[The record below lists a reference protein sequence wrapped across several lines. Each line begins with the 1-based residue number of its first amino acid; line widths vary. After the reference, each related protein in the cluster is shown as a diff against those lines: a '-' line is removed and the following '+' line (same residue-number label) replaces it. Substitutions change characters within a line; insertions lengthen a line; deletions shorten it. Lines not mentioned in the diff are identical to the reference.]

1 MRVSRAVLRR
11 TVPGAVGAGA
21 AGGLW
26 WWSRRHPTSRPF
38 AQRWWVEFPHPFI
51 TQKRLRCA
59 LEPRPGQRV
68 VSIGVGSGRYAV
80 PVAAVL
86 GSSGLVLA
94 VDLHL
99 DMLELTR
106 RRSAQSAQVTVLPL
120 AADALALP
128 FADDSFDAAWFVS
141 SLGQV
146 PEPTAALAEAARV
159 VRPGGRVVV
168 GEVAYDPHGV
178 FFGDLRTRAADAGLE
193 VATRLGGRLGYVAR
207 LTVPQ
212 SGGV

>member
-1 MRVSRAVLRR
+1 M
-11 TVPGAVGAGA
+11 GAGV
-21 AGGLW
+21 GVGLW

-51 TQKRLRCA
+51 THKRLHRA

-80 PVAAVL
+80 PVAALL
-86 GSSGLVLA
+86 GSSGAVLA
-94 VDLHL
+94 VDLHV

-106 RRSAQSAQVTVLPL
+106 RRSAQPGQGAALPL

-128 FADDSFDAAWFVS
+128 FDDDSFDAAWFLS

-146 PEPTAALAEAARV
+146 PDPTAALAEAARV
-159 VRPGGRVVV
+159 VHPGGRVVV

-178 FFGDLRTRAADAGLE
+178 FFGELCTRGADVGLE
-193 VATRLGGRLGYVAR
+193 VTARLGGRLGYVAR

-212 SGGV
+212 SR